1 MVHMW
6 MRHTT
11 PHCNT
16 LPICT
21 QRIPYNGTCVCIK
34 INLCVWKDIFLCMRR
49 WALMTN
55 FTATQ
60 SLEHAEHTATH
71 CNTLQHTATH
81 CNTLQHTAPH
91 CSTLQHASTQQVGA
105 DVKFHC
111 NTVIV
116 TLHLTAA
123 LATHCNTLQHATTET
138 WEQTTH
144 STSTQ
149 WLQHTATHC
158 NALQHNRW
166 ERTTNSTAPTL
177 RRGPRGVLW
186 TGALLLHSVAGALLL
201 HSVAERHEVRMIR
214 GTHINESCH
223 TYEWVMSHIW
233 MSHVTHMNESC
244 HTYEWVMS
252 HI

>member
-1 MVHMW
+1 

-21 QRIPYNGTCVCIK
+21 QRIPYNGTCVDIK
-34 INLCVWKDIFLCMRR
+34 INLCVWKDILLCRRR

-60 SLEHAEHTATH
+60 SLEHAEDTATH
-71 CNTLQHTATH
+71 CNILE
-81 CNTLQHTAPH
+81 HTAPH

-123 LATHCNTLQHATTET
+123 LATHHNTLQQKPGSRQHIPP
-138 WEQTTH
+138 QH
-144 STSTQ
+144 SDCST
-149 WLQHTATHC
+149 LQHTETHC
-158 NALQHNRW
+158 NSTGGSGRQIPPLQ
-166 ERTTNSTAPTL
+166 L
-177 RRGPRGVLW
+177 
-186 TGALLLHSVAGALLL
+186 
-201 HSVAERHEVRMIR
+201 
-214 GTHINESCH
+214 C
-223 TYEWVMSHIW
+223 
-233 MSHVTHMNESC
+233 
-244 HTYEWVMS
+244 
-252 HI
+252 